1 MNFFDLDPRQLPSAT
16 LYRVQYDGCETIYH
30 PISGLTAQDTET
42 FYDDY
47 DDIFVDFGRAVK
59 DHLCW
64 RRVTS
69 LFISLFAD
77 KQHAENWALHWSA
90 HHGGRS
96 CQVFEISA
104 SKMVGS
110 YVFHADEIRKTL
122 GLRVPPMAEASIPD
136 EYLVAWNIPQRA
148 IVGCQTTEH
157 IQRGG

>member
-1 MNFFDLDPRQLPSAT
+1 MNFFDLDPRQLPSAA

-77 KQHAENWALHWSA
+77 EQHAENWALHWSA